1 MNNKIYI
8 FRSILWLMLLLSIS
22 TTYSREERTF
32 LDPAFKNLVRRLKI
46 RLGAP
51 SQHAVRTEK
60 NRKLLI
66 KSDTLAEKPP
76 FADFPCDRSHT
87 KIRSD
92 TVPTNV
98 NQVRPGD
105 IDIIAAMGDSLS
117 AGTGISSATMQ
128 QELFS
133 EERGR
138 SWSIGGEAD
147 WKRFLTLANIL
158 KEFNPKLFGYSLNTS
173 QSFQWDSQFNVAENG
188 AISQNLPFMAK
199 ELVKRIKN
207 DKRTDLKNHWKMITI
222 MAGHNDFCS
231 ENCYY
236 KNPNDILKYH
246 RSDVTEM
253 LRYLRDNLPRT
264 IVNLVPPLKLD
275 ILADLK
281 NPPKNQYLAHNLFCP
296 CIAGLQFRSRRKE
309 LTRIMEGWQQ
319 IDREVSNM
327 PEFDSDEFTVILHNY
342 TSNYTLP
349 TKEDGSEDY
358 GYLAPDVFH
367 FSERGQA
374 RFANDLWNSLL
385 EPYGKKT
392 NAGRKEY
399 SVFHCP
405 SDEHPYIYTR
415 TNSK

>member
-1 MNNKIYI
+1 
-8 FRSILWLMLLLSIS
+8 
-22 TTYSREERTF
+22 
-32 LDPAFKNLVRRLKI
+32 
-46 RLGAP
+46 
-51 SQHAVRTEK
+51 
-60 NRKLLI
+60 
-66 KSDTLAEKPP
+66 TLAEKPP

-173 QSFQWDSQFNVAENG
+173 QSFQWESQFNVAENG

-207 DKRTDLKNHWKMITI
+207 DKRTDLKHHWKMITI

-246 RSDVTEM
+246 RSDHYRNVE
-253 LRYLRDNLPRT
+253 
-264 IVNLVPPLKLD
+264 IS
-275 ILADLK
+275 
-281 NPPKNQYLAHNLFCP
+281 
-296 CIAGLQFRSRRKE
+296 SR
-309 LTRIMEGWQQ
+309 
-319 IDREVSNM
+319 
-327 PEFDSDEFTVILHNY
+327 
-342 TSNYTLP
+342 
-349 TKEDGSEDY
+349 
-358 GYLAPDVFH
+358 
-367 FSERGQA
+367 
-374 RFANDLWNSLL
+374 
-385 EPYGKKT
+385 
-392 NAGRKEY
+392 
-399 SVFHCP
+399 
-405 SDEHPYIYTR
+405 
-415 TNSK
+415 